1 MEQSRCLS
9 MGWVL
14 DLLLSHPDTG
24 SGERLQQTGIEGI
37 RGNLDTL
44 AGSPDP
50 GNLPDRS
57 GWPIFF
63 NQDLKSEQKA
73 ASLTRPLPHTT
84 STTGKGK
91 AS

>member
-1 MEQSRCLS
+1 MPFHGLDSGPAPEPSRHRV
-9 MGWVL
+9 W
-14 DLLLSHPDTG
+14 
-24 SGERLQQTGIEGI
+24 GEPAADRDREDG
-37 RGNLDTL
+37 GNLDTL

-73 ASLTRPLPHTT
+73 VSLTRPLPHTT

-91 AS
+91 AF